1 MSLFSSGVS
10 SPANSQGKMSK
21 QSGALFFGKLLRYA
35 WALNSKRCLCFCPK
49 ISLEGSFE
57 DGFALAH
64 HCKHAILNFYHQY
77 IYNSY
82 YTIPNTDHHYYH
94 ISCRMA
100 RTGLRWPTIAG
111 RWSWVSDFTPSTALL
126 RWLYNYKYKKLNQRQ
141 NQTQTANI
149 RILPPARRSQSNQQ
163 RHRRIQRRIQ
173 TQTKPQIKDFI
184 YHLLIDQYVD
194 Q

>member
-1 MSLFSSGVS
+1 MH
-10 SPANSQGKMSK
+10 
-21 QSGALFFGKLLRYA
+21 A
-35 WALNSKRCLCFCPK
+35 WTLNSKRCLCFCPK

-57 DGFALAH
+57 DGFAL
-64 HCKHAILNFYHQY
+64 L
-77 IYNSY
+77 Y

-100 RTGLRWPTIAG
+100 RTGLRWPTTAG

-126 RWLYNYKYKKLNQRQ
+126 RWLYWYKYKYKKLNQRQ

-163 RHRRIQRRIQ
+163 RQRQIQRRIQ